1 MTRANDTPSSVPA
14 RTDPRSPLQQE
25 EDITVVEETPW
36 QQALRYANRADPYP
50 LYAELRKAVVS
61 EGLWRALLDHTRR
74 NQDSL
79 AHVVSKALAEYLRV
93 AHHTLYQVSTAT
105 ALVEGIYQ
113 GAVCVGT
120 LREHGDLGLGT
131 FEDLDGEMVVVDGQF
146 YQVRSDG
153 SVRKCGDDV
162 LSPFAAVTRFAPET
176 QFRLP
181 ECAGLSQLNAQF
193 DALRHSDNV
202 FFALRVDGHFDYVH
216 TRAMCR
222 TREGVPL
229 VQAAAVQP
237 EFEFHDVT
245 GTLVGFWT
253 PEYAKTLNVP
263 GYHLHFVSADR
274 KKGGHLLQCRGQDL
288 RLQIQRE
295 ATLAVAL
302 PETEDFLKA
311 DLRRDPTADLA
322 RAEGEKK

>member
-1 MTRANDTPSSVPA
+1 MGRLNVTISRG
-14 RTDPRSPLQQE
+14 L
-25 EDITVVEETPW
+25 W
-36 QQALRYANRADPYP
+36 Q
-50 LYAELRKAVVS
+50 AVV
-61 EGLWRALLDHTRR
+61 DHAERR
-74 NQDSL
+74 REPL
-79 AHVVSKALAEYLRV
+79 AHVVSKALAEHLQV
-93 AHHTLYQVSTAT
+93 AHHTLYQVSTAA

-113 GAVCVGT
+113 GVVRVGA

-131 FEDLDGEMVVVDGQF
+131 FEDLDGEMVVVDGKF

-153 SVRKCGDDV
+153 SVRECDDDV
-162 LSPFAAVTRFAPET
+162 LSPFAVVTRFAPEAAVPLA
-176 QFRLP
+176 QCP
-181 ECAGLSQLNAQF
+181 DLSHLTARF
-193 DALRHSDNV
+193 DALRQSDNV
-202 FFALRVDGHFDYVH
+202 FFTLRVDGHFDYIH
-216 TRAMCR
+216 TRAMRR
-222 TREGVPL
+222 TEEGVPL

-237 EFEFHDVT
+237 EFEFRDVS

-274 KKGGHLLQCRGQDL
+274 KRGGHLLQCRGSNL

-295 ATLAVAL
+295 GDYRIAL

-311 DLRRDPTADLA
+311 DLRRDPTVDLA

>member
-1 MTRANDTPSSVPA
+1 MRQLKATL
-14 RTDPRSPLQQE
+14 SP
-25 EDITVVEETPW
+25 
-36 QQALRYANRADPYP
+36 
-50 LYAELRKAVVS
+50 
-61 EGLWRALLDHTRR
+61 GLWRALVDHAERTREP
-74 NQDSL
+74 L
-79 AHVVSKALAEYLRV
+79 PHIVSKALAEYLRV

-113 GAVCVGT
+113 GAVRVGT

-131 FEDLDGEMVVVDGQF
+131 FEDLDGEMVVVNGQF
-146 YQVRSDG
+146 FQVRSDG
-153 SVRKCGDDV
+153 SVRECDDDV
-162 LSPFAAVTRFAPET
+162 LSPFAVVTRFRPDQAVMLDQCPD
-176 QFRLP
+176 
-181 ECAGLSQLNAQF
+181 LSHLTARF
-193 DALRHSDNV
+193 DGLRHSDNV

-222 TREGVPL
+222 TEEGVPL

-237 EFEFHDVT
+237 EFEFHHVT

-253 PEYAKTLNVP
+253 PDYARTLNVP

-274 KKGGHLLQCRGQDL
+274 KKGGHLLQCRGSDL

-295 ATLAVAL
+295 GEYRLAL

-311 DLRRDPTADLA
+311 DLRRDPAADLA